1 MGARLLQR
9 RLKDVQ
15 RQLTGARESLRILQ
29 EQVAVWDDALE
40 DVRIRALVSEN
51 PLQSQDFQEI
61 SRHVAVARAEL
72 QRRIQEVQELESDRD
87 SLLREWTPEDK

>member
-1 MGARLLQR
+1 M
-9 RLKDVQ
+9 
-15 RQLTGARESLRILQ
+15 TGARESLRILQ